1 MKPILQVPITLGAVG
16 LMGLIPPAVR
26 DHVHAEPTY
35 QPSEIE
41 AAKESIALS
50 LLGQLQLSVG
60 DLMWMKSME
69 YLHVGMVQRMPTRA
83 EEARGYRRREAVNA
97 AAGLGH
103 VEGVQLVLD
112 QERDWRGLFG
122 EIERHVKPYD
132 TAHKHDDPVEL
143 IPWYELAVRLNPR
156 LERLY
161 TLGAFYLADFA
172 HEPGE
177 AREMLEAGLK
187 ANPNSFEIHGALG
200 RLYVDFAERLGE
212 LAHHHDEEEHHEDE
226 HHEDDLH
233 HEDEEHHEEFEAE
246 TPQEAY
252 ARAVELLTRATEL
265 GKSYRDE
272 LLERREIFDEFQ
284 NQVLGESYIYLSK
297 ALIGLGEFEKAV
309 AASDEGWEEAQKY
322 PQRNLLRVQK
332 RVAEKA
338 LAGQAPDSTDLASLE
353 RAGDTSQYETTPGVV
368 KKEGPA
374 PVSLPIAVA
383 IGATAPGPEGRG
395 TATALEKSLL
405 PELREH
411 AYETAAQ
418 HAVRLGVSEEEAR
431 VALDSL
437 VARHFASMVSDTGD
451 AKPRFYLTPPGLY
464 VALGHY
470 DFDFWDV
477 MERQVSQLRAQGVA
491 VSWEQGVS

>member
-1 MKPILQVPITLGAVG
+1 MKPILQLPLTLGAVA
-16 LMGLIPPAVR
+16 LMGLVPPAVR

-41 AAKESIALS
+41 SAKESIALS

-83 EEARGYRRREAVNA
+83 EEARGFRRRDAVNA

-212 LAHHHDEEEHHEDE
+212 LAHHHDEEEGHEEE
-226 HHEDDLH
+226 HD
-233 HEDEEHHEEFEAE
+233 EDEEHHEEFEAK
-246 TPQEAY
+246 TPAEAY
-252 ARAVELLTRATEL
+252 SRAVELLTRATEL
-265 GKSYRDE
+265 GKGYRDE
-272 LLERREIFDEFQ
+272 LLKRRELFDEFQ

-322 PQRNLLRVQK
+322 PQRNLLRVQNPI
-332 RVAEKA
+332 AEEA
-338 LAGQAPDSTDLASLE
+338 LAGQSPDSIDLDSLE
-353 RAGDTSQYETTPGVV
+353 RAGDTSKYQDTPGVV
-368 KKEGPA
+368 KKEGPV
-374 PVSLPIAVA
+374 PVVLPIAPA
-383 IGATAPGPEGRG
+383 IGAIAPGPEGRG
-395 TATALEKSLL
+395 AASDHEKSLL

-411 AYETAAQ
+411 PYETAAQ
-418 HAVRLGVSEEEAR
+418 HAARLGISEAAAR
-431 VALDSL
+431 VALESL
-437 VARHFASMVSDTGD
+437 AARHFAATTAESADN
-451 AKPRFYLTPPGLY
+451 AYRFYLTPPGLY

-470 DFDFWDV
+470 GFDFWDV
-477 MERQVSQLRAQGVA
+477 MDQEVAQLRAQGVT
-491 VSWEQGVS
+491 VNWEPGIS